1 MKYFTIEQKTLDK
14 YFNYQISQPA
24 FGCEPEY
31 SCRVLFCFSSL
42 LLPFCIKMEQ
52 KFAKQGKSAKKHEKQ
67 YLASRCGARDPF
79 IGRNIQKEAH
89 IEKS

>member
-1 MKYFTIEQKTLDK
+1 MTNILITKFHNQHLGV
-14 YFNYQISQPA
+14 SQNIVV
-24 FGCEPEY
+24 E
-31 SCRVLFCFSSL
+31 FCFAFPPFCSL
-42 LLPFCIKMEQ
+42 FCIKMEQ